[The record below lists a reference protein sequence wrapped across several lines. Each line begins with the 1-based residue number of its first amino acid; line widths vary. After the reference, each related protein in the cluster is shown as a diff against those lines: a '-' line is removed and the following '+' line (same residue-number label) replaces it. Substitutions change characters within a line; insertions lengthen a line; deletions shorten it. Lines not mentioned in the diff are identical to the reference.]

1 MVDKYVGLD
10 SSGHRTEVAFKQ
22 TSAGAGDAGKGVALD
37 SGGLISSTMLPT
49 SGLTTLTAFETIAAG
64 DMINLFND
72 AGTVKA
78 RKADNTNISKR
89 ADGFAPSGVTAAA
102 SGAFNVGN
110 GANSGVTGL
119 TVGAEYFLGVAGAV
133 TPTPVTAAGTVL
145 QRVGVARTA
154 TELDVLL
161 DDCTIRA

>member
-10 SSGHRTEVAFKQ
+10 SSGHRAEVAFKQ
-22 TSAGAGDAGKGVALD
+22 TSAGAGDAGKGVGLN
-37 SGGLISSTMLPT
+37 SSGLIDGTMLPT

-64 DMINLFND
+64 DLVNLFSD

-89 ADGFAPSGVTAAA
+89 ADGFAPAGVTAAA
-102 SGAFNVGN
+102 SGSFNIGN
-110 GANSGVTGL
+110 GANAGVTGL
-119 TVGAEYFLGVAGAV
+119 TIGAEYFLGVAGAV
-133 TPTPVTAAGTVL
+133 TATPVTATGSIL

-161 DDCTIRA
+161 DDVTIRA